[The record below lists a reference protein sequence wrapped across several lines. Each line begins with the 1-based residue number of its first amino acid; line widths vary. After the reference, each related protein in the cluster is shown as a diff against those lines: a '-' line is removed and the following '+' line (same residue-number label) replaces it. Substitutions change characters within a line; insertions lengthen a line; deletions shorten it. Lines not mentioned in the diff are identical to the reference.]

1 LRKHERV
8 WAYYFVPLLACSVDA
23 LTSLLWRILSFI
35 QKRKAS
41 SFVMGFSI
49 IALLGGFFLV
59 PAQSSIVMIE
69 KSQVLSQSICSNCAS
84 ANVSTNSGDTY
95 QEPLVF
101 LHRQALTK
109 HAHVTS
115 TPTDSTVVSN
125 MPTQGTPSSP
135 QGSVNAFP
143 YGSCTWWW
151 WTNQRYF
158 QLHGIFVPWR
168 TQSNAWQWTAR
179 AYEFGWHVS
188 GSPVVGAII
197 DLQPGVE
204 GPPPG

>member
-1 LRKHERV
+1 MLPSIASKFHEAPQRCAPISHSISSPPGLYFIVYLFACANIHKSTCLPGCRV
-8 WAYYFVPLLACSVDA
+8 AILKAFSA
-23 LTSLLWRILSFI
+23 LQWGRSGATTSED
-35 QKRKAS
+35 
-41 SFVMGFSI
+41 
-49 IALLGGFFLV
+49 
-59 PAQSSIVMIE
+59 MIE
-69 KSQVLSQSICSNCAS
+69 KSQVLSQSICSSCAS

-143 YGSCTWWW
+143 YGSCTW
-151 WTNQRYF
+151 
-158 QLHGIFVPWR
+158 
-168 TQSNAWQWTAR
+168 
-179 AYEFGWHVS
+179 
-188 GSPVVGAII
+188 
-197 DLQPGVE
+197 
-204 GPPPG
+204 